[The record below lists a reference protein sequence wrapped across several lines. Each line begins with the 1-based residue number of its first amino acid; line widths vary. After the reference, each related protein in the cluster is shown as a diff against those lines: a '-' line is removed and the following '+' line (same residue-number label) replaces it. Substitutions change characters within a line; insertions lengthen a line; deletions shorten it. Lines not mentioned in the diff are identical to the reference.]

1 MRQFYHCVSWLC
13 SVNECQEDQQWMAC
27 AEMSIQAE
35 NACQRGG
42 YDPSGH
48 LAHGVV
54 AFERH
59 QFQLGEMW
67 PLGGSYMTAT
77 NAENRTRAWAKSEDI
92 HEGWG

>member
-1 MRQFYHCVSWLC
+1 
-13 SVNECQEDQQWMAC
+13 MAC
-27 AEMSIQAE
+27 AEMSIQAV
-35 NACQRGG
+35 NPWPRGG
-42 YDPSGH
+42 YGPSGH

-77 NAENRTRAWAKSEDI
+77 NAENGEQARAKRRILAVRQVSKRAV
-92 HEGWG
+92 GL